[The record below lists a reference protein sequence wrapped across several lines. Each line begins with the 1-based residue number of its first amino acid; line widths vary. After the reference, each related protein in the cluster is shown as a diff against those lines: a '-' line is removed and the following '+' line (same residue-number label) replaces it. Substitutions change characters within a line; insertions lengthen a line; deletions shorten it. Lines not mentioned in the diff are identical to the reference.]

1 VLELQRTT
9 GYGRVSSVAERR
21 YWLSLFTAETW
32 QEFLDAGGK
41 AMGFRASRWPS
52 VQRIREGDYLLCY
65 MVGISR
71 WVGILEAVS
80 RGYQDETPI
89 WSSDPFPSR
98 VKVRIVVALTPET
111 GVPVVDMRDELS
123 VFRNLQNPN
132 RWSGAF
138 RGSPLKWP
146 TTDGQAVVRAVT
158 EAQKDPHVR
167 PVNKAKLGYRPKLQ
181 ETPSGDVTFPE
192 SVQDEDTL
200 GDAKQETEHTEIQ
213 YKLLRLGS
221 DMKYDVWVARND
233 KGKAWRGRAFSDIP
247 RLKRELPILFEK
259 ESQDRVERIDVLWLR
274 GSAIVAAFEIESTTA
289 IYSGLLR
296 MADLLVLQPNLRIPF
311 FVVAPDERR
320 DNVMREVQRPT
331 FRRLPTPMWQVCRY
345 LSFSDLRDGIKSLGE
360 HGRRYSI
367 EGSQD
372 WLQAISESCEPGP

>member
-1 VLELQRTT
+1 M
-9 GYGRVSSVAERR
+9 ADRR
-21 YWLSLFTAETW
+21 YWLVLFTAETW
-32 QEFLDAGGK
+32 QEFLDAGGEV
-41 AMGFRASRWPS
+41 MGFRASRWPS

-80 RGYQDETPI
+80 RGYKDESPI

-98 VKVRIVVALTPET
+98 VRVRSVVALTPET
-111 GVPVVDMRDELS
+111 GVPVLDMRDDLS

-138 RGSPLKWP
+138 RGSPLKWS
-146 TTDGQAVVRAVT
+146 TADGQAVVRAVT
-158 EAQKDPHVR
+158 EAQKDPQVR
-167 PVNKAKLGYRPKLQ
+167 RVNKAKLGYRPKLQ
-181 ETPSGDVTFPE
+181 ETRAGDVTFPE
-192 SVQDEDTL
+192 APEDGDTRA
-200 GDAKQETEHTEIQ
+200 DAKEETEHTEIQ
-213 YKLLRLGS
+213 YKLLKLGS

-233 KGKAWRGRAFSDIP
+233 KGKAWRGRSFSDIA
-247 RLKRELPILFEK
+247 RLKQELPLLFDKDTQE
-259 ESQDRVERIDVLWLR
+259 RIVEYIDVLWLK
-274 GSAIVAAFEIESTTA
+274 GSAIVAAFEIESTTS

-320 DNVMREVQRPT
+320 DNVMREVKRPT
-331 FRRLPTPMWQVCRY
+331 FATLPTPMWQVCRY
-345 LSFSDLRDGIKSLGE
+345 LSFSDLRDGIQSLGE
-360 HGRRYSI
+360 HARRYSI

-372 WLQAISESCEPGP
+372 WLQGISESCEPGP

>member
-1 VLELQRTT
+1 M
-9 GYGRVSSVAERR
+9 ADHR
-21 YWLSLFTAETW
+21 YWLILFTAETW
-32 QEFLDAGGK
+32 QEFLDAGGEV
-41 AMGFRASRWPS
+41 MGFRASRWPS

-98 VKVRIVVALTPET
+98 VKVRIVVALKPET
-111 GVPVVDMRDELS
+111 GVPVLDLRDELS

-138 RGSPLKWP
+138 RQSPLKWP
-146 TTDGQAVVRAVT
+146 VADGQAVVRAVT

-167 PVNKAKLGYRPKLQ
+167 RVNKAKLGYRPKLQ
-181 ETPSGDVTFPE
+181 ETRAGDVTFPE
-192 SVQDEDTL
+192 APEDGDTRV
-200 GDAKQETEHTEIQ
+200 DAKQETEHTEIQ

-221 DMKYDVWVARND
+221 DMGYEIWVARND
-233 KGKAWRGRAFSDIP
+233 KGKSWQGKAFADIP
-247 RLKRELPILFEK
+247 RLKRELPVQFDK
-259 ESQDRVERIDVLWLR
+259 ETTENIIEYIDVLWLK
-274 GSAIVAAFEIESTTA
+274 GSAIVAAFEIESTTS

-311 FVVAPDERR
+311 FLVAPDDRR
-320 DNVMREVQRPT
+320 DKVIREVQRPT
-331 FRRLPTPMWQVCRY
+331 FAKLSTPMWEVCRY
-345 LSFSDLRDGIKSLGE
+345 ISFSELRSGIKSAAPHLS
-360 HGRRYSI
+360 YFSV
-367 EGSQD
+367 EGSQR
-372 WLQAISESCEPGP
+372 WLQGISESCEPGP